1 MIEAEKDLLRG
12 QKQPLLD
19 ALRDAGA
26 NVDRPNAMR
35 CPFHQ
40 DDHPSSGVYEG
51 DDGVWRFKCQSAGC
65 GFGGD
70 VFDVKARAS
79 NRSPGDVLKELRPP
93 PTPSRNGTAKATQ
106 VYPTL
111 DALNASF
118 SGLQATY
125 VYTDPASGE
134 PELVVVRYTKD
145 GKKSFLPCHRG
156 EGGFVKGAP
165 PKPWPIYNRSRVA
178 AAETVVVVEGEK
190 CVHALTD
197 AGIVATTNPSGAGKA
212 DHADWSP
219 LAGKRVY
226 LWPDNDASDEKG
238 RRTGIEHM
246 RQVATILEGLSPAP
260 EVYWIDCDLLNLPP
274 KGDAVEFI
282 ELYGGDKVA
291 PMLELFEPMGADKEL
306 ETLIED
312 TIAGKRR
319 AIPWPWELVSR
330 TTNALLPGTVTCI
343 CGDPGSTKSFLVLEA
358 AAHWH
363 QSGVPCAVFELEE
376 DRPYHA
382 NRLLAQLA
390 GNSGLAVSEWIA
402 SNPEL
407 SRHALQQH
415 RQFIRSF
422 GRCITSAPD
431 KNVTL
436 DELSKWVQERAA
448 KGARVI
454 VIDPI
459 TAAATEKPWVEDLK
473 FLMEVKA
480 VAVRFGCSIILV
492 THPKKGSKQSSLH
505 DMAGGAA
512 YQRFSQ
518 TVIWVQ
524 RFDKSRYMKIRTE
537 YGSKSVRI
545 NRVVQLYK
553 TRNGMGAGLQIGFFF
568 DGGTLRSEERGVIL
582 GDADEDDVEEPPPSP
597 KTSTNGFKSKPQ
609 GDDF

>member
-12 QKQPLLD
+12 QRQPLLD

-35 CPFHQ
+35 CPFHA
-40 DDHPSSGVYEG
+40 DDHPSSGVYE
-51 DDGVWRFKCQSAGC
+51 DDQGVWRFKCQSASC

-70 VFDVKARAS
+70 VFDVKAKIS
-79 NRSPGDVLKELRPP
+79 NCSPGDVLKELKPLP
-93 PTPSRNGTAKATQ
+93 PSRNGAAKATQ

-125 VYTDPASGE
+125 VYTNPTTGE
-134 PELVVVRYTKD
+134 ADLVVVRYTKD
-145 GKKSFLPCHRG
+145 GKKTFLPCHRV
-156 EGGFVKGAP
+156 EGGFAKGAP

-178 AAETVVVVEGEK
+178 TAEMVVVVEGEK

-197 AGIVATTNPSGAGKA
+197 VGVVATTNPSGAGKA

-226 LWPDNDASDEKG
+226 LWPDNDAPDEKG

-246 RQVATILEGLSPAP
+246 KQVATILEGLSPAP

-282 ELYGGDKVA
+282 ALYGGDKVA
-291 PMLELFEPMGADKEL
+291 PMLELFDPMGADKEL

-312 TIAGKRR
+312 TIEGRRR
-319 AIPWPWELVSR
+319 AIQWPWELVSR
-330 TTNALLPGTVTCI
+330 ATNALLPGTVTCI

-358 AAHWH
+358 AAFWH

-376 DRPYHA
+376 DRPYHM

-390 GNSGLAVSEWIA
+390 GNSELTVPEWVA
-402 SNPEL
+402 ANPEL
-407 SRHALQQH
+407 ARHAMEH
-415 RQFIRSF
+415 HKGFIRSF
-422 GRCITSAPD
+422 GRSITAAPD

-436 DELSKWVQERAA
+436 AQLTTWVQERAA

-459 TAAATEKPWVEDLK
+459 TAAATEKPWVEDLN

-480 VAVRFGCSIILV
+480 AAVRFGFSIILV

-524 RFDKSRYMKIRTE
+524 RLDKSRYQKVRTE

-545 NRVVQLYK
+545 NRVVQLHK
-553 TRNGMGAGLQIGFFF
+553 TRNGMGAGLRIGFFF
-568 DGGTLRSEERGVIL
+568 DGATLRSEERGVIL
-582 GDADEDDVEEPPPSP
+582 GDADEEDADEPPPSP
-597 KTSTNGFKSKPQ
+597 NPSTNRFHANPQ

>member
-1 MIEAEKDLLRG
+1 MIEVEKDLIRG

-26 NVDRPNAMR
+26 NVDRPAAMR
-35 CPFHQ
+35 CPFHA
-40 DDHPSSGVYEG
+40 DDHPSAGVYE
-51 DDGVWRFKCQSAGC
+51 DDMGIWRFKCQASAC
-65 GFGGD
+65 GWGGD
-70 VFDVKARAS
+70 VFDVKAKIS
-79 NRSPGDVLKELRPP
+79 NRSPGEVLKELKPLPP
-93 PTPSRNGTAKATQ
+93 PSRNGSAKATQ

-125 VYTDPASGE
+125 VYTNPTSGE
-134 PELVVVRYTKD
+134 PDLVVVRYTKD
-145 GKKSFLPCHRG
+145 GKKSFLPCHRV
-156 EGGFVKGAP
+156 EGGFAKGAP

-197 AGIVATTNPSGAGKA
+197 VGIVATTNPSGAGKA

-226 LWPDNDASDEKG
+226 LWPDNDAPDEKG

-246 RQVATILEGLSPAP
+246 KQVATILEGLSPAP
-260 EVYWIDCDLLNLPP
+260 EVYWIDCDLLQLPP

-282 ELYGGDKVA
+282 ALYGGEKVA

-306 ETLIED
+306 LTLIED

-319 AIPWPWELVSR
+319 AIPWPWGLISR
-330 TTNALLPGTVTCI
+330 ATNALLPGTVTCI

-363 QSGVPCAVFELEE
+363 QSGVQCAVFELEE
-376 DRPYHA
+376 DRAYHL

-390 GNSGLAVSEWIA
+390 GNSDITVAEWVA
-402 SNPEL
+402 ANPEL
-407 SRHALQQH
+407 TRHAMEQH
-415 RQFIRSF
+415 QKFIRSF
-422 GRCITSAPD
+422 GKSITAAPD
-431 KNVTL
+431 ENVTL
-436 DELSKWVQERAA
+436 DQVSKWVAEKAA

-454 VIDPI
+454 VVDPI

-473 FLMEVKA
+473 FLMEVKST
-480 VAVRFGCSIILV
+480 AVRFGCSIILV

-524 RFDKSRYMKIRTE
+524 RLDKSKYQKIRTD
-537 YGSKSVRI
+537 YGTRSARI
-545 NRVVQLYK
+545 NRIVQLHK
-553 TRNGMGAGLQIGFFF
+553 TRNGMGAGLKIGFFF
-568 DGGTLRSEERGVIL
+568 DGATLRSEERGIVL
-582 GDADEDDVEEPPPSP
+582 GEADDDDDEPPQLPQP
-597 KTSTNGFKSKPQ
+597 STNGRMKHNPT